1 MKNSTVRA
9 GPKSN
14 RKIVDKDEIDT
25 PNTQIH
31 DGSLHWLGYNYV
43 SFISEA
49 AWAVDSRCS
58 CTESVKT
65 FPLYAVSPN
74 TGGFNLNV
82 CVMTNMWKNLHDR
95 IYSLRGL
102 RSTKLD

>member
-31 DGSLHWLGYNYV
+31 DGSLHWLGTCTSIKSGGVNLV
-43 SFISEA
+43 LWTLTLLVNKCGHASF
-49 AWAVDSRCS
+49 
-58 CTESVKT
+58 
-65 FPLYAVSPN
+65 
-74 TGGFNLNV
+74 
-82 CVMTNMWKNLHDR
+82 
-95 IYSLRGL
+95 
-102 RSTKLD
+102 STC